1 MPAPAPRPYLI
12 EEYTQTVC
20 PLCFADAPRRA
31 DDPGVWCDGMLVS
44 HDGKVWMRR
53 FCAQHGETESLY
65 EEDLALWRVRA
76 GWSTPTSPITPDRP
90 DNYGSFP
97 LSYQHGLPA
106 AHGQHSCILVL
117 NVTPRC
123 NLSCPTCYAGAAPPG
138 TPRPTQEHPTP
149 DQLEATVET
158 IIEREGGE
166 LGVLMLSGGEPTIR
180 DDLQTLVERALR
192 HPVTRVLIN
201 TNGRRIARDD
211 RFLEFLHAHRDR
223 IEIYLQFDGL
233 SERSNLRHRGED
245 LRAEKVRALDR
256 LEAAGVWSTLVMT
269 VARGVNEDEVG
280 DVLRFGLDRP
290 LVSGLAIQP
299 MFGSGRNPGFDP
311 QDRVTPTG
319 VLRRLRGQTGG
330 LLTAS
335 DFLPLP
341 CSHRDCCDI
350 SYLLRTGK
358 GAKEAWQPLPRLIGP
373 DTLKGWLHLVANTI
387 SFEDVSQSVA
397 SLLQSGALG
406 RIWSDSGRVPAFKL
420 ARDIS
425 QMCGCVAGLPE
436 LLGLLW
442 DEERSL
448 ERLAQRTFRVTVKQF
463 MDAHTLHAPR
473 LKQCCVHTGTFED
486 DPRRYSFCWRF
497 LFDDATDSGPRPPLP
512 ASESPGRASE
522 SPGRASES
530 LGRASESPGRA
541 SESPGRASESPGR
554 ASESPGRASESPGR
568 ASESPGRASE
578 SLGRASESPGRAS
591 ESPGRASESPVLVD
605 GSPAGADE
613 GGDS

>member
-20 PLCFADAPRRA
+20 PHCFAERTRRSDESDA
-31 DDPGVWCDGMLVS
+31 WCDGLLVS
-44 HDGKVWMRR
+44 HDDKVWMHR
-53 FCAQHGETESLY
+53 FCPHHGESESLY
-65 EEDLALWRVRA
+65 EEDLELWRSRS
-76 GWSTPTSPITPDRP
+76 GWSTPTSPIIPDRA
-90 DNYGSFP
+90 DNFGTFP
-97 LSYQHGLPA
+97 GNYREGLPA

-138 TPRPTQEHPTP
+138 TPRPPQERPTA
-149 DQLEATVET
+149 DDLEATVET

-166 LGVLMLSGGEPTIR
+166 LGVLMLSGGEPSIR
-180 DDLQTLVERALR
+180 EDLQALIERALE
-192 HPVTRVLIN
+192 HKVTRVLVN

-211 RFLEFLHAHRDR
+211 RFLEFLASHRDR

-233 SERSNLRHRGED
+233 SEKSNLWHRGED
-245 LRAEKVRALDR
+245 LRAEKQRALER
-256 LEAAGVWSTLVMT
+256 LEKAGVWSTLVMT

-280 DVLRFGLDRP
+280 DVLKFGLNLP

-299 MFGSGRNPGFDP
+299 MFGSGRSAGFDP

-319 VLRRLRGQTGG
+319 IVRRIGAQTGG
-330 LLTAS
+330 LITHE

-350 SYLLRTGK
+350 SYLLRTK
-358 GAKEAWQPLPRLIGP
+358 NNEWQPLPRLIGKEN
-373 DTLKGWLHLVANTI
+373 LKKWIHLVSNTI
-387 SFEDVSQSVA
+387 SFENVSQTVA
-397 SLLQSGALG
+397 EMLRSGALG
-406 RIWSDSGRVPAFKL
+406 RIWSDSGRVPALKL

-425 QMCGCVAGLPE
+425 QMCGCVVGLPD

-442 DEERSL
+442 DQDKSL

-473 LKQCCVHTGTFED
+473 LRQCCVHTGTFED

-497 LFDDATDSGPRPPLP
+497 LFDDATDFGPRENANIIPLERL
-512 ASESPGRASE
+512 S
-522 SPGRASES
+522 
-530 LGRASESPGRA
+530 
-541 SESPGRASESPGR
+541 
-554 ASESPGRASESPGR
+554 
-568 ASESPGRASE
+568 
-578 SLGRASESPGRAS
+578 
-591 ESPGRASESPVLVD
+591 
-605 GSPAGADE
+605 
-613 GGDS
+613 